1 MALTTIEEYIEDLTK
16 LENHPIGKTQ
26 FLNFDFD
33 FMPLNSPIGRFLKSD
48 SEHFIIMLGNEF
60 NLRLYRGE
68 NKENPNFVPTINRN
82 NMRPGNIEHCFEWI
96 KTEQFKEAFEK
107 SILYKKLSEL

>member
-33 FMPLNSPIGRFLKSD
+33 FMPLNSPIGRFLKSLKVVKY
-48 SEHFIIMLGNEF
+48 SFLKRMQ
-60 NLRLYRGE
+60 
-68 NKENPNFVPTINRN
+68 KNFMTIYV
-82 NMRPGNIEHCFEWI
+82 
-96 KTEQFKEAFEK
+96 
-107 SILYKKLSEL
+107 ILA